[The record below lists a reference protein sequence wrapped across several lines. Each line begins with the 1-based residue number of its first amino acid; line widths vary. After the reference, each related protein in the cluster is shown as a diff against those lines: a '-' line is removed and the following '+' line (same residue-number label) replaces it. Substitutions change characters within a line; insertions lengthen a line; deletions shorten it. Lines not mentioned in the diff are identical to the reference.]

1 MRGKSQF
8 RNSILC
14 IIALT
19 AAVVLLAAVPAWAQN
34 PVPPTARE
42 AAASPAFA
50 AKLHPA
56 TRPAMNK
63 PQAAARARTGRP
75 SPQDQVIYE
84 NGPVNGTT
92 DAWTINFGY
101 IVSDT
106 FVPSDGSVTGFD
118 LYVWEFPGDIM
129 TSVQWSITSSPND
142 SGQHLLVQ
150 PAERGHPQR

>member
-1 MRGKSQF
+1 MRGNSQF
-8 RNSILC
+8 RNSLLC

-19 AAVVLLAAVPAWAQN
+19 AAVALLVLLAAVPAWAQN

-42 AAASPAFA
+42 AAALPEFA

-63 PQAAARARTGRP
+63 PQASTRASARQG
-75 SPQDQVIYE
+75 SPQQGGVLYE

-106 FVPSDGSVTGFD
+106 FVPNGSPVGGFD
-118 LYVWEFPGDIM
+118 LY
-129 TSVQWSITSSPND
+129 
-142 SGQHLLVQ
+142 
-150 PAERGHPQR
+150 